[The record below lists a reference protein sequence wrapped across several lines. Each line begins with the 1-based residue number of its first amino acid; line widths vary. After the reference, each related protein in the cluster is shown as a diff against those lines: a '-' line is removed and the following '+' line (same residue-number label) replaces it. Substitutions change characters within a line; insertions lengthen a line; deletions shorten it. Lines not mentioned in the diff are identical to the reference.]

1 MLRLKLIHV
10 ARSMVLAILATVY
23 LKHVWDTN
31 FLGIPYISLIFSQTI
46 YSSRNLK
53 LLAVWNDVTTVKPVC
68 NDHLSNKIYY
78 LWFIQKCVLMKIEG
92 TNLLLLTISAFWSS
106 SPTRW
111 ALEGREVSH

>member
-1 MLRLKLIHV
+1 MFTHV
-10 ARSMVLAILATVY
+10 HCAPNVVCVSLFFKDKSVS
-23 LKHVWDTN
+23 N

-78 LWFIQKCVLMKIEG
+78 LWFIQ
-92 TNLLLLTISAFWSS
+92 
-106 SPTRW
+106 
-111 ALEGREVSH
+111 